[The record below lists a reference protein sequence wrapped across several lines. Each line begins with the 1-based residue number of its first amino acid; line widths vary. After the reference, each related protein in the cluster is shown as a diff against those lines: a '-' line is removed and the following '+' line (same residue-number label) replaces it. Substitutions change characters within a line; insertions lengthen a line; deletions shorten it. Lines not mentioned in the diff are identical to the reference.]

1 MAESVIS
8 KASRSIPFSQRRISI
23 LSGLTMIF
31 SIINLM
37 MRDCSSGN
45 NCSQTLSILL
55 SATVTWASSISWY
68 FSCTID
74 ATCCVTGGALRIPL
88 ICSTTADSS
97 SAAGIL
103 GKPDAP
109 EYSLVSRVLM

>member
-1 MAESVIS
+1 M
-8 KASRSIPFSQRRISI
+8 
-23 LSGLTMIF
+23 SGLTMIF

-68 FSCTID
+68 FWDDVHSILAVNGHKRGNYTRAKIPFLLKGMVFAEDGRALTTWSSTKKKSGRRYPKPYRSC
-74 ATCCVTGGALRIPL
+74 
-88 ICSTTADSS
+88 
-97 SAAGIL
+97 
-103 GKPDAP
+103 
-109 EYSLVSRVLM
+109 